1 MYTQDKR
8 DNPQTL
14 IHAVETLSNIAELE
28 IDHPIAISEKQELV
42 IQETPLSVHTIHWF
56 HRGDADDTINLVKET
71 FKTILKYLQN
81 FYEKDYP
88 KVIDPEMVEGIK
100 TIMVL
105 VGEAAKKLDK
115 HIQSFPEQNHRAISE
130 LREYKALQE
139 FYFRKVASKIDEGLL
154 GKWILALTH
163 HQGFGKQRKIS
174 TIDHRTKEAKQA
186 DRVIID
192 LEAVKKD
199 SEYEFFYMRKE
210 DGTRF
215 FSPRLVRNIKLI
227 CDFGEYYDDQHER
240 DPLFDLEEWQQRYI
254 HSIGSSLLNGL
265 RPQIDQ
271 YYSYA
276 CRYKD
281 NELITIVGKALI
293 ALMMSSHSQSAQ
305 SNWGKRNIQYF
316 SDFLQFLREAVNF
329 PSYQKMLAYP
339 PRKGNKTSECLVALI
354 SGLCQA
360 LYASERTLQAI
371 APMTNNLVEEARH
384 LMARKAAKKELYN
397 SEDCPAKSLTDLL
410 HADYAGL
417 KVLLKRHRGGPLNKV
432 LEALHQG
439 TQHAYDPLLLHNFP
453 CKLFSFDINNRK
465 VTLLRLPSPTYQEM
479 VNRVSIVN
487 EFKGFL
493 HRCDKGFK
501 INKLLIINMQDRT
514 SWREHPRCIA
524 IEDLQKHTDFSKHL
538 VVVTLNKDGDFYHQ
552 CHEYAHEGH
561 AKIFLQQ
568 MREHIIDESFGY
580 FFPEKIKYLLSET
593 FIDPCLSAIHEQFF
607 SEKNVLP
614 HQSRMDFIEI
624 FYMFL
629 QLKLLEI
636 TEADSFSLT
645 CKDCIDIGASA
656 SAQLLLFLRLIKAEG
671 ISEEEIEEVNSLL
684 YSPSILLRERL
695 IFPERFNRMQYALK
709 VIETT
714 IRTFGGKKFRE
725 TFDKLFGPLYK
736 ETLLNAHLF
745 AP

>member
-1 MYTQDKR
+1 MYTQDKQ
-8 DNPQTL
+8 DNSQTL

-28 IDHPIAISEKQELV
+28 IDHPIGISEKQELV
-42 IQETPLSVHTIHWF
+42 IQDTPLSIHTVHWF

-88 KVIDPEMVEGIK
+88 KVIDPEMIEGIK

-130 LREYKALQE
+130 LKEYKALQE
-139 FYFRKVASKIDEGLL
+139 FYFRKVANKIDEGLL

-163 HQGFGKQRKIS
+163 QQGITKQRKIFP
-174 TIDHRTKEAKQA
+174 IDHRTKEAKQA

-215 FSPRLVRNIKLI
+215 FSPRLVRNIKLV
-227 CDFGEYYDDQHER
+227 CDFGEYYDEHHQR

-254 HSIGSSLLNGL
+254 YSIGSSLLNSL

-271 YYSYA
+271 YYSHA

-281 NELITIVGKALI
+281 NELVCLVGKALI
-293 ALMMSSHSQSAQ
+293 ALMMSSHSQSTQ
-305 SNWGKRNIQYF
+305 SNWGKRNSNYF

-329 PSYQKMLAYP
+329 PAYQKMLAYP
-339 PRKGNKTSECLVALI
+339 PKKGNKIGESLLALI

-360 LYASERTLQAI
+360 LYVSERTLLVL

-384 LMARKAAKKELYN
+384 LMAKKAAKKNVDNGEN
-397 SEDCPAKSLTDLL
+397 CPAKGVTDLL
-410 HADYAGL
+410 HADYTGMKA
-417 KVLLKRHRGGPLNKV
+417 LLKRHRGGPLNKV
-432 LEALHQG
+432 LEALRQG

-453 CKLFSFDINNRK
+453 CKLFSFDFNNRK

-479 VNRVSIVN
+479 INKVSIVN

-493 HRCDKGFK
+493 HQCDKGYK

-514 SWREHPRCIA
+514 SWQEHPRCIA
-524 IEDLQKHTDFSKHL
+524 IESLQKHADFSKHL
-538 VVVTLNKDGDFYHQ
+538 VVVTLNKNGDFYHQ
-552 CHEYAHEGH
+552 CHEYAHESH
-561 AKIFLQQ
+561 TKIFLEQ
-568 MREHIIDESFGY
+568 MREHIIDENFGY
-580 FFPEKIKYLLSET
+580 FFPEKIKLLLSKT
-593 FIDPCLSAIHEQFF
+593 FIDPCLSAIHELFF
-607 SEKNVLP
+607 YRKNVLP

-624 FYMFL
+624 FYIFL
-629 QLKLLEI
+629 QIKLLEI

-645 CKDCIDIGASA
+645 CKDCIDVGATA
-656 SAQLLLFLRLIKAEG
+656 AVQLLLFLRLIKAEQ
-671 ISEEEIEEVNSLL
+671 ISEEEIEEINLLL
-684 YSPSILLRERL
+684 YSPAILLRERL
-695 IFPERFNRMQYALK
+695 VFPERFNRMQYALK
-709 VIETT
+709 TVEMT
-714 IRTFGGKKFRE
+714 IRTVGGKKFRE
-725 TFDKLFGPLYK
+725 AFENLFGPLFK
-736 ETLLNAHLF
+736 ETLLNAHFF
-745 AP
+745 A